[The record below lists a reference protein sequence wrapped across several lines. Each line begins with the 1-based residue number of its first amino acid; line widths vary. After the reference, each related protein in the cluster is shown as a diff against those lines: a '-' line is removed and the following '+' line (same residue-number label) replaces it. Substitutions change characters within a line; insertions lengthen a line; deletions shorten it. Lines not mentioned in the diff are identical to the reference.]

1 MPNKPL
7 HIISFDNPFPA
18 DYGGVIDVFY
28 KLKSLHELGYA
39 IHLHCFYDE
48 RNVIFDELKA
58 ITEAVYLYKKN
69 RSPIFLFSSIPFG
82 IKSRFHKSLIAN
94 IKAVD
99 APILFEGLQTTMVLH
114 QADFS
119 NKKYLRLHNLES
131 NFYTGM
137 HRSETKWL
145 KKIMYY
151 LEIGKYL
158 KYEKQLHHFDHVFT
172 LSVYEN
178 EIVKTWSDAVTYLPV
193 FHGNKVVK
201 ELSDFGEFALYHG
214 DLRLPDNKKA
224 VQFLIQVFQKI
235 PNYKLIIAST
245 NGKDFVSSQ
254 IQNDKNIEFAF
265 IETEV
270 QLETLLE
277 KAHVN
282 VLLSFQQSG
291 TKLKLINSL
300 FKSRFCLI
308 NENMVDDKSIL
319 QLCEMASSEKEFIAK
334 INELKNR
341 PYNEYDKR
349 VMITSQV
356 LDDSKNAQRLAAI
369 LSA

>member
-1 MPNKPL
+1 
-7 HIISFDNPFPA
+7 
-18 DYGGVIDVFY
+18 
-28 KLKSLHELGYA
+28 
-39 IHLHCFYDE
+39 
-48 RNVIFDELKA
+48 
-58 ITEAVYLYKKN
+58 
-69 RSPIFLFSSIPFG
+69 
-82 IKSRFHKSLIAN
+82 
-94 IKAVD
+94 
-99 APILFEGLQTTMVLH
+99 MVLH